1 MLIADRMLQYTTEG
15 GVHLQVS
22 VQLFAPENTGHDWR
36 CRYVIG
42 WPNGKEGNAANGIDA
57 MQALI
62 LTLQMIGARLY
73 FSDYHKTGRLYFET
87 PGSGY
92 GFPVPKNARDLL
104 IGDDARFEG

>member
-1 MLIADRMLQYTTEG
+1 MPLRDWLAKRKGRERLH
-15 GVHLQVS
+15 GV
-22 VQLFAPENTGHDWR
+22 
-36 CRYVIG
+36 
-42 WPNGKEGNAANGIDA
+42 DA

-62 LTLQMIGARLY
+62 LTLQMIGDRLH

-104 IGDDARFEG
+104 IGDDARFDG